1 MRPHMRLENKIVAF
15 VAAVSILL
23 FWGACSPTSAP
34 SDPAPRIDRL
44 TILHTN
50 DVHAHLLP
58 DEQGRGG
65 WASIAALIKA
75 KKRSQQDVLVLDGGD
90 MTQGTPVS
98 TIFYGTPIF
107 HVMNASAYDFAV
119 LGNHEFD
126 NGTAYIR
133 EFREIASFPLLSA
146 NVLERGRLVADAPTA
161 LVDVD
166 GVRVG
171 IIGITTSDAIHE
183 EGVSFLSPEDVV
195 AKYVP
200 ELDEEADLIVAL
212 THLGFERDSELAA
225 ASEGIDVIVGG
236 HSNTELEAPVK
247 VHNTWIVQA
256 GSWGLFLGQLDLR
269 INLDTEELISV
280 HGELIPIPEAGTV
293 PDPQTLAVV
302 REWEGKV
309 ADQMDVKIGHN
320 PVEQDIPTLKQ
331 NIERVWLAT
340 YRTDFAYQNPGG
352 TRAYLPAGD
361 ILVRHIWSAM
371 PFDNTL
377 VTVDLSQEEVRTIMP
392 DAEFAEPKQH
402 YSVITNSY
410 VGDRM
415 RSDGGL
421 PAERIHPID
430 TTWREPILKY
440 VRANGHLNPDSR

>member
-1 MRPHMRLENKIVAF
+1 MRLAS
-15 VAAVSILL
+15 VAAVSGLL
-23 FWGACSPTSAP
+23 VWGACSPPPAP
-34 SDPAPRIDRL
+34 SELAPRVDSL

-58 DEQGRGG
+58 NERGRGG

-75 KKRSQQDVLVLDGGD
+75 KKQSQPDVLVLDGGD

-107 HVMNASAYDFAV
+107 HVMNSATYDFAV

-146 NVLERGRLVADAPTA
+146 NVLEHGQLVADAPTA
-161 LVDVD
+161 LIDVD
-166 GVRVG
+166 GVTVG
-171 IIGITTSDAIHE
+171 IIGITTSDAIHQ
-183 EGVSFLSPEDVV
+183 EGISFLSPEDVV
-195 AKYVP
+195 ARYVP
-200 ELDEEADLIVAL
+200 ALDEDADLIVAL
-212 THLGFERDSELAA
+212 THLGFQRDKELAA

-247 VHNTWIVQA
+247 VGNTWIVQA
-256 GSWGLFLGQLDLR
+256 GNWGVLLGQLDLS
-269 INLDTEELISV
+269 IDLDTEELISV
-280 HGELIPIPEAGTV
+280 HGKLIPIPMAGTT
-293 PDPQTLAVV
+293 PDPETLAVV

-309 ADQMDVKIGHN
+309 AGQMDVKIGHN

-340 YRTDFAYQNPGG
+340 YHTDFAYQNPGG

-377 VTVDLSQEEVRTIMP
+377 VTVDLLPEEIRTIMP
-392 DAEFAEPKQH
+392 DAEFAEPKEH

-415 RSDGGL
+415 QSGYGL
-421 PAERIHPID
+421 PPERIHAID

-440 VRANGHLNPDSR
+440 VRANGHLNPD

>member
-1 MRPHMRLENKIVAF
+1 MRTAG
-15 VAAVSILL
+15 VAAVAGLL
-23 FWGACSPTSAP
+23 VWSSCAPVAAPPDGARNVKT
-34 SDPAPRIDRL
+34 L

-58 DEQGRGG
+58 DERGRGG

-75 KKRSQQDVLVLDGGD
+75 KKASQPDVLVLDAGD

-98 TIFYGTPIF
+98 TIFYGRPIF
-107 HVMNASAYDFAV
+107 HVMNASAYDIAV

-126 NGTAYIR
+126 NGTSYIR
-133 EFREIASFPLLSA
+133 EFREIANFPLLSA
-146 NVLERGRLVADAPTA
+146 NVLENGELVADAPTA

-171 IIGITTSDAIHE
+171 IIGITTSDAIYQE
-183 EGVSFLSPEDVV
+183 DVSFLAPEDVV

-200 ELDEEADLIVAL
+200 TLDEEADLIVAL
-212 THLGFERDSELAA
+212 THLGYQRDRELAA

-236 HSNTELEAPVK
+236 HSNTELDAPVR
-247 VHNTWIVQA
+247 VGGTWIVQA
-256 GSWGLFLGQLDLR
+256 GMWGLFLGQLDLT
-269 INLDTEELISV
+269 LDMETEELLSVNGKLIS
-280 HGELIPIPEAGTV
+280 IPPRDSTSDPE
-293 PDPQTLAVV
+293 TLAVIQ
-302 REWEGKV
+302 EWEGQV
-309 ADQMDVKIGHN
+309 AGQMDVKIGYN
-320 PVEQDIPTLKQ
+320 PTEQQIPTLKR

-377 VTVDLSQEEVRTIMP
+377 VVVDLSAEEIRTVMP
-392 DAEFAEPKQH
+392 NAEFPEPREH
-402 YSVITNSY
+402 YSLITNSY

-415 RSDGGL
+415 RSGFGL
-421 PAERIHPID
+421 PAERIRPID
-430 TTWREPILKY
+430 TPWREPILNY
-440 VRANGHLNPDSR
+440 VRRNGHLNPDSS